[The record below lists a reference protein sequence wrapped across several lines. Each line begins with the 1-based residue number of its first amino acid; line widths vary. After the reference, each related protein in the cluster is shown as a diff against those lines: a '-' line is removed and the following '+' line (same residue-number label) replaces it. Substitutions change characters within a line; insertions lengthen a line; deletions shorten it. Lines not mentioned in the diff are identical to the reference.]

1 MITTNCILQEVVW
14 WFEDA
19 LERNPIPL
27 DGTVL
32 GGIYDEQRH
41 GETGC

>member
-19 LERNPIPL
+19 LERNPIPYDSIWVAL
-27 DGTVL
+27 IAGMRL
-32 GGIYDEQRH
+32 SIYDE
-41 GETGC
+41 